1 MSLFDPTFIKFDG
14 SPDVGRIPTAVSVV
28 GGQELTRAQQFG
40 VDQAYGLFRAA
51 RRVSITPFHAE
62 GYVLS
67 DGTKVHIWSL
77 QNRDEVVIEPAPSTS
92 EATELPHGFAVATNW
107 QATLIYRRDLNDG
120 LHWLLGPTAPQI
132 QDVTTVNYDN
142 QVFRKDIDANEYF
155 NLPQVHDYSNQSLW
169 DYKLRAAPEVDG
181 TPAVPFLLEYEDQF
195 TIGLPHYLVKNTVV
209 DDDGVVRYTMEDQP
223 PILVPDHP
231 DYPESVINWPGNSD
245 AKGVQAGMQAMRFT
259 VISPTNNI
267 WLFRIWNERIHRTAA
282 QSYALLER
290 NTFELTTPW
299 SKQTVTTVNVADNT
313 IGENPAT
320 YFKFKQTFAVVSPAA
335 TGSIGNP
342 GYPSYRY
349 ATGWAGTN
357 TWQDISSVT
366 THTNTDNAIRIIK
379 NQEAGVATYEKF
391 IIAPVHNAVSYI
403 DIERRLNYPVTIYW
417 RGGEATKG
425 YYDENLKTL
434 FGISPYS
441 SLPVNYRIY
450 SASIARYDTQYD
462 VDGAPTITAKL
473 GWKDLHLLEGSTTG
487 RMSGKEYQNVLGQ
500 SGAYLY
506 IDGDWPIRRIMKG
519 HHEVN
524 DFYDPVTQTPYFGF
538 ANWLNTENSND
549 EYWADYLAY
558 GTDGYLGGP
567 APNPGVKYEYPANDR
582 PANTVGYNLKS
593 RYVIDYD
600 HKGRFYAAIR
610 CEVVCTGA
618 EWIED
623 LTVFKGF
630 MKKQADPTYTVK
642 IWFEC
647 GWGGDDAGFPASGV
661 SELLLTEETIT
672 RPIFEAI
679 TVSMVSPWYWN
690 TVHIERDVKV
700 RTPPEPV
707 PNEDFMMMFANFA
720 KHQGVNT
727 NLCCADVRPDIIG
740 ADATEVISK
749 DGVEYSYE
757 EDGIVTP
764 HTKFVTGQL
773 YARTFKLSDFYEAF
787 WMLRQLKVNA
797 TEDDIEGTEEH
808 PRPPWFYHPVIKAA
822 LEVDRHIEVRDGVIV
837 QWSDDIPGVVSGHPP
852 TPAAPPAPVDRQIK
866 LYRV

>member
-51 RRVSITPFHAE
+51 RRVSIAPFHAE
-62 GYVLS
+62 GYVLA

-169 DYKLRAAPEVDG
+169 DYKLRSAPEVDG
-181 TPAVPFLLEYEDQF
+181 TRAVPFLLEYEDQF

-209 DDDGVVRYTMEDQP
+209 DDDGVVRYTMADQP
-223 PILVPDHP
+223 PILVPEHP
-231 DYPESVINWPGNSD
+231 DYPESVHYWPGNSD
-245 AKGVQAGMQAMRFT
+245 AKGVQACLQAMRYT

-267 WLFRIWNERIHRTAA
+267 WLFRLWNERIHRTAA
-282 QSYALLER
+282 QTYALLER
-290 NTFELTTPW
+290 NSFEITTPW
-299 SKQTVTTVNVADNT
+299 GKQTVTTVNIADNT
-313 IGENPAT
+313 IGEDPAG
-320 YFKFKQTFAVVSPAA
+320 YFKFKSTLHMLPGGYFGGGSGRTYAV
-335 TGSIGNP
+335 
-342 GYPSYRY
+342 
-349 ATGWAGTN
+349 GWAGPDN
-357 TWQDISSVT
+357 WNDISAVA
-366 THTNTDNAIRIIK
+366 THTNTDNAIRQIK
-379 NQEAGVATYEKF
+379 NQEAGVATYEKI
-391 IIAPVHNAVSYI
+391 IIAPIHNAVSYI

-417 RGGEATKG
+417 RGGEASKG
-425 YYDENLKTL
+425 YYDWNLKTL
-434 FGISPYS
+434 FGIPLWQ
-441 SLPVNYRIY
+441 SLPLNYRVF
-450 SASIARYDTQYD
+450 SAAIARYDTQYD
-462 VDGAPTITAKL
+462 VDGAPTVTAKL
-473 GWKDLHLLEGSTTG
+473 GWKDLNLVEGTTTG
-487 RMSGKEYQNVLGQ
+487 RMNGKEYQNVLGQ
-500 SGAYLY
+500 IGTYYY
-506 IDGDWPIRRIMKG
+506 IDASWAYTWITKEIKNTSDFPFHPTHQYYLDWM
-519 HHEVN
+519 
-524 DFYDPVTQTPYFGF
+524 DA
-538 ANWLNTENSND
+538 ANVKD

-558 GTDGYLGGP
+558 GTHGYLGGP

-610 CEVVCTGA
+610 CEVACAGA
-618 EWIED
+618 KWKESIG
-623 LTVFKGF
+623 VYKGF
-630 MKKQADPTYTVK
+630 MVKDTDPTYTVK

-672 RPIFEAI
+672 RPIFEVI
-679 TVSMVSPWYWN
+679 TIAMVSPWYWN
-690 TVHIERDVKV
+690 TVHIDRDVKV

-707 PNEDFMMMFANFA
+707 PDEDFMMMFANFA
-720 KHQGVNT
+720 KHQGVNP

-837 QWSDDIPGVVSGHPP
+837 QWSDDIPGVVSGYPP